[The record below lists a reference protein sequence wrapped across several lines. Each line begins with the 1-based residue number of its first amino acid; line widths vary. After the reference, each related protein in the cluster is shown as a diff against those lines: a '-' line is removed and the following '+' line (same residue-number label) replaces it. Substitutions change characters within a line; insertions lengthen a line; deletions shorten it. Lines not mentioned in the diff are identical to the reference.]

1 MCADG
6 FSSSL
11 AAASLRELGFRRATD
26 LIGGFNAWKVAG
38 LPVRPARE
46 PEGDGRLPGMG
57 EAEPV
62 ERTER
67 SLEWQS
73 T

>member
-11 AAASLRELGFRRATD
+11 AAASLCELGFRRATD
-26 LIGGFNAWKVAG
+26 LVGGFNAWKQAG
-38 LPVRPARE
+38 LPFQPPRE
-46 PEGDGRLPGMG
+46 VEADGGLPGMG
-57 EAEPV
+57 EPEPS
-62 ERTER
+62 ESPER
-67 SLEWQS
+67 SSKWQL

>member
-1 MCADG
+1 MSRD
-6 FSSSL
+6 FETPQ
-11 AAASLRELGFRRATD
+11 AATLRELGFGRATD
-26 LIGGFNAWKVAG
+26 LIGGFNAWKMVG

-46 PEGDGRLPGMG
+46 HEEDGVLIGMG

-62 ERTER
+62 EPTER
-67 SLEWQS
+67 NLEWQS